1 MLSASFAIGSAKQS
15 VQSKQILGMAVG
27 LIAMLVIAFLDYSR
41 LLKLAWIGY
50 LFVIVTLI
58 LVHFFGRSA
67 NGAARWLDLGFF
79 DLQPS
84 ETAKILLILFYAQFI
99 MKYREQFN
107 TMRVLLLAVL
117 FIIPPLILIYK
128 QPNLSTTILV
138 SVLFCVL
145 MFVGGLSWKIIGAF
159 SQWRF
164 RPFLFFCPLSCRG
177 TDADKAIISGIVLW
191 HFLTRRPMRIQKLIS
206 S

>member
-1 MLSASFAIGSAKQS
+1 MFRRYKLKNFDFLLVLLVIALNVIGILAIGSAKQS

-84 ETAKILLILFYAQFI
+84 ETAKILLILFYHRI
-99 MKYREQFN
+99 M
-107 TMRVLLLAVL
+107 L
-117 FIIPPLILIYK
+117 
-128 QPNLSTTILV
+128 
-138 SVLFCVL
+138 
-145 MFVGGLSWKIIGAF
+145 
-159 SQWRF
+159 
-164 RPFLFFCPLSCRG
+164 
-177 TDADKAIISGIVLW
+177 
-191 HFLTRRPMRIQKLIS
+191 KL
-206 S
+206 

>member
-1 MLSASFAIGSAKQS
+1 MDRIPVRDCDPHSGSFFRK
-15 VQSKQILGMAVG
+15 VG
-27 LIAMLVIAFLDYSR
+27 KRCGA
-41 LLKLAWIGY
+41 LAR
-50 LFVIVTLI
+50 
-58 LVHFFGRSA
+58 FG
-67 NGAARWLDLGFF
+67 LF

-145 MFVGGLSWKIIGAF
+145 MFVGGLSWKIIGGVLAVAVPSVLIFLSIVMQEGQTLIKDYQRNRIMAF
-159 SQWRF
+159 FDPATYADTEAYQQLNSVIAIGSGQLWGKGLNNTDIASVKMVIFF
-164 RPFLFFCPLSCRG
+164 RNPRRTLSLL
-177 TDADKAIISGIVLW
+177 S
-191 HFLTRRPMRIQKLIS
+191 
-206 S
+206 

>member
-1 MLSASFAIGSAKQS
+1 
-15 VQSKQILGMAVG
+15 MAVG

-50 LFVIVTLI
+50 LFVIVTLV
-58 LVHFFGRSA
+58 LVHFSEVGKRCAYAGSI
-67 NGAARWLDLGFF
+67 GLF

-99 MKYREQFN
+99 MKYRERFN

-117 FIIPPLILIYK
+117 FIIPPLTLIYK

-145 MFVGGLSWKIIGAF
+145 MFVGGLSWKIIG
-159 SQWRF
+159 
-164 RPFLFFCPLSCRG
+164 G
-177 TDADKAIISGIVLW
+177 VL
-191 HFLTRRPMRIQKLIS
+191 T
-206 S
+206 

>member
-1 MLSASFAIGSAKQS
+1 MFRRYKLKNFDFLLVLLVIALNVIGILAIGSAKQS

-99 MKYREQFN
+99 MKYRERFN

-128 QPNLSTTILV
+128 QPNLSTTIQV
-138 SVLFCVL
+138 SVLF
-145 MFVGGLSWKIIGAF
+145 
-159 SQWRF
+159 
-164 RPFLFFCPLSCRG
+164 
-177 TDADKAIISGIVLW
+177 
-191 HFLTRRPMRIQKLIS
+191 
-206 S
+206 